1 MMIDGTVRRTMKP
14 DQPDWLI
21 ELQNDMSIITAEEAR
36 KLWPGPNPHS
46 GPFYNYRLE
55 HVQQVERDVLRL
67 EKEVG
72 GADTDILLAAVW
84 IHDRFQPQYEG
95 NNHASRAAQWARENL
110 PVLGF
115 PHEKIETV
123 AFAVARHSDPPG
135 LIPSAVTEARLLW
148 DADKL
153 TKIGTVGVVTYLCGH
168 PAFRDVRTS
177 FTSMALHGLEHL
189 DHSRKMVN
197 QFYYE
202 CSRKIAQERYEEEK
216 AFYEGFAKAVEA

>member
-21 ELQNDMSIITAEEAR
+21 ELQNDMSFITTEEAR
-36 KLWPGPNPHS
+36 KLWPGTNPHS

-55 HVQQVERDVLRL
+55 HVQQVERDALRL
-67 EKEVG
+67 ANEVPV
-72 GADTDILLAAVW
+72 DMDILLAAVW

-95 NNHASRAAQWARENL
+95 NNHASRGAKWARENL

-115 PHEKIETV
+115 PREKIETV

-135 LIPSAVTEARLLW
+135 LIPTAVTEACLLW
-148 DADKL
+148 DADRL
-153 TKIGTVGVVTYLCGH
+153 TKIGTVGIVTYLCGH
-168 PAFRDVRTS
+168 PAFRDVKTS

-189 DHSRKMVN
+189 DRSRKMVS
-197 QFYYE
+197 QFYFE
-202 CSRKIAQERYEEEK
+202 CSRKIAQERYEEER
-216 AFYEGFAKAVEA
+216 AFYEAFAKSVEV